1 MQRVQDVFDGGRD
14 PHDSVRDAILTLSKH
29 VPAAKLLDS
38 KVKKVEARSSA
49 FREDVDGLES
59 RLLDDLR
66 KELDLRTSSNHQAL
80 SKNQDKMQN
89 CNTLADR
96 INDNIADKLTA
107 ANPFSTDSDRFV
119 TLRAKLLEKIRLLKS
134 LEKQHYRNQSDNK
147 RIRMKLDDG
156 T

>member
-1 MQRVQDVFDGGRD
+1 MLQLDEEANGLHRRVLPMQRVADVFDGRD
-14 PHDSVRDAILTLSKH
+14 PHDNVRDAILALSKH

-49 FREDVDGLES
+49 FREDVDGLET
-59 RLLDDLR
+59 RLLDDLK

-80 SKNQDKMQN
+80 QKNQDKMQN

-107 ANPFSTDSDRFV
+107 VSPLSSEADRFN
-119 TLRAKLLEKIRLLKS
+119 TLRAKLL
-134 LEKQHYRNQSDNK
+134 
-147 RIRMKLDDG
+147 
-156 T
+156 